1 MMARRSARQITPT
14 LSDGS
19 AVLLAAR
26 GAIGE
31 SPRSGFEWR
40 SHITIVHG
48 LSASIACSLRAGLH
62 KRNPA
67 LRRSVAMPLD
77 FQEGVWLASGLHALP
92 AMMRMQPHSEFSG
105 VPVPAS
111 ATPIAIELSE
121 ASVTFGRGDRAVPAL
136 ATTSLRIAD
145 GEFVALVGPSGC
157 GKSTILRLV
166 SGLVQPSTGVV
177 IVGGREVAARALRVG
192 MAFQN
197 PTMLPWMTIERNIM
211 LPLKIVEPFRSQ
223 FRKLRKTAFRDKA
236 NALLEQVGLKGFGN
250 RYPWQLSGGMLQR
263 ANLCR
268 ALIHE
273 PRMLLLDEPFGAL
286 DQFTREELWSILQ
299 DLWIAHRPTVLLVT
313 HDLREAAFLG
323 SRICVMSARPG
334 RILDDSQ
341 VTFARPRTVA
351 MTFEP
356 DFVALNQKLRAF
368 IVDARTAS
376 AQGAA

>member
-1 MMARRSARQITPT
+1 
-14 LSDGS
+14 
-19 AVLLAAR
+19 
-26 GAIGE
+26 
-31 SPRSGFEWR
+31 
-40 SHITIVHG
+40 
-48 LSASIACSLRAGLH
+48 
-62 KRNPA
+62 
-67 LRRSVAMPLD
+67 
-77 FQEGVWLASGLHALP
+77 
-92 AMMRMQPHSEFSG
+92 MMRMQPHSEFSG

-111 ATPIAIELSE
+111 AAPIAIELSE

-223 FRKLRKTAFRDKA
+223 FRKLRKTEFRDKA
-236 NALLEQVGLKGFGN
+236 NALLEQVGLKGFGS

-268 ALIHE
+268 ALIHK

-286 DQFTREELWSILQ
+286 DQFTREELWSVLQ
-299 DLWIAHRPTVLLVT
+299 DLWIEHRPTVLLVT
-313 HDLREAAFLG
+313 HDLREAVFLAN
-323 SRICVMSARPG
+323 RVCVLSARPG
-334 RILDDSQ
+334 RIINE
-341 VTFARPRTVA
+341 TEIPFARPRTVA
-351 MTFEP
+351 DTFQSE
-356 DFVALNQKLRAF
+356 FVAINQRLRQL
-368 IVDARTAS
+368 IVEA
-376 AQGAA
+376 

>member
-1 MMARRSARQITPT
+1 
-14 LSDGS
+14 
-19 AVLLAAR
+19 
-26 GAIGE
+26 
-31 SPRSGFEWR
+31 
-40 SHITIVHG
+40 
-48 LSASIACSLRAGLH
+48 
-62 KRNPA
+62 
-67 LRRSVAMPLD
+67 
-77 FQEGVWLASGLHALP
+77 
-92 AMMRMQPHSEFSG
+92 MQPNAQFDG
-105 VPVPAS
+105 QPVPEAAA
-111 ATPIAIELSE
+111 ATAIELSE
-121 ASVTFGRGDRAVPAL
+121 ATVTFGRGDHAVPAL
-136 ATTSLRIAD
+136 SKTSLRIAD

-166 SGLVQPSTGVV
+166 SGLVQPTSGVV
-177 IVGGREVAARALRVG
+177 IVGGREVAARAMRVG

-211 LPLKIVEPFRSQ
+211 LPLKIVEPFRSN
-223 FRKLRKTAFRDKA
+223 FRRLRKTGFRDKA

-286 DQFTREELWSILQ
+286 DQFTREELWAILQ
-299 DLWIAHRPTVLLVT
+299 NLWMTHKPTVLLVT
-313 HDLREAAFLG
+313 HDLREAGFLA

-334 RILDDSQ
+334 RILDDSR
-341 VTFARPRTVA
+341 VEFARPRTVA

-368 IVDARTAS
+368 IEDARSAA
-376 AQGAA
+376 AQGAG